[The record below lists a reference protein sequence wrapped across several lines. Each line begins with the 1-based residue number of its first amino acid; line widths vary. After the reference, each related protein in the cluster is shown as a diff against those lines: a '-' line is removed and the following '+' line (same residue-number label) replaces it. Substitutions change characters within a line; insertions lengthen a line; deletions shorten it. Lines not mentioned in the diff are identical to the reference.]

1 MPKVN
6 MQRRSMSATYGVVNS
21 EKPFLLIL
29 SDGGENG
36 QIAK

>member
-21 EKPFLLIL
+21 QKPFLLIL